1 MSLVWTPE
9 VIQRGSDSL
18 SNTRFGKLSEVSSGL
33 KITICDTINTS
44 DEFLRLAE
52 MGFTPKSVV
61 KVIKNDGK
69 NPLIIQTKNV
79 KLMIARKLAE
89 DIYIEL

>member
-1 MSLVWTPE
+1 MSLVWTSE
-9 VIQRGSDSL
+9 VIYREDDDS
-18 SNTRFGKLSEVSSGL
+18 TKAKIRKLSDIL
-33 KITICDTINTS
+33 DNTKIKICDFMDS
-44 DEFLRLAE
+44 SHEFLRLAE
-52 MGFTPKSVV
+52 MGFTPKSII

-89 DIYIEL
+89 NIFVE